1 MERIIGFVLLLPL
14 FFFGGCSTEGSTEQ
28 SIAHDELK
36 NNPEV
41 DLFIL
46 NHSVYKITNT
56 YAVYMDEDELTLIG
70 EIERVYEEGKE
81 LGENMATLLPV
92 GTTLF
97 QLEGEP
103 IIYAK
108 IEQGYLSYES
118 ISEG

>member
-1 MERIIGFVLLLPL
+1 MLLLPL
-14 FFFGGCSTEGSTEQ
+14 LLFGGCSTEGSTEQ
-28 SIAHDELK
+28 LIANEELK

-46 NHSVYKITNT
+46 NHSVYKIINT
-56 YAVYMDEDELTLIG
+56 EVINLNEDELTLFG
-70 EIERVYEEGKE
+70 EIERVYDEGNE